1 MEPITQKLIHSFGAL
16 ADLGEEVASTGDFN
30 EMVRTSLHLL
40 LGTLAIRRGAVIE
53 YLPEKSSTVCL
64 AIWGVDENYQ
74 PQFAIDESDKQALL
88 NSDQGA
94 LQIAGNVQSPKSK
107 AQSPG
112 SGIEESTSSERDGA
126 QAFINRHADEL
137 RAQQLELLIPMI
149 VHQSLAGLVILGGK
163 ASGEPFTSDDLE
175 VIRAMVRHIGVGI
188 HQHRLIGAVKSQA
201 EENRR
206 LYDDL
211 RAIYRDTVRAFAA
224 AIDIKD
230 KYTQGHSER
239 VGKYSEI
246 IAREMGWGEDEVE
259 GMAIAGYL
267 HDVGK
272 LVVERDIINA
282 PYRIDAKQS
291 SELNRHPAAG
301 FDILSP
307 IHHPYADIP
316 LMAKYHHERL
326 DGRGYPDGLTDK
338 EIPLGAKIVSLADSF
353 DAMTTDRPYK
363 TRRSFD
369 EVIKDFRRNT
379 GTQFEPTVVVAL
391 CRALLKELNG
401 ETKERRFSKMLGKN
415 YLTAETDVPLL
426 KELLAELD
434 PNTRAAAA
442 AGS

>member
-1 MEPITQKLIHSFGAL
+1 MESNTQKLIHSFGAL
-16 ADLGEEVASTGDFN
+16 ADLGQEIADSGDFM

-40 LGTLAIRRGAVIE
+40 LGTLAIRRGAILECPLHLETTNCLATWGLSDNYGVQFEINSE
-53 YLPEKSSTVCL
+53 TKDALLSSTAVDGEGA
-64 AIWGVDENYQ
+64 AIEVTAHGPLHN
-74 PQFAIDESDKQALL
+74 AL
-88 NSDQGA
+88 
-94 LQIAGNVQSPKSK
+94 
-107 AQSPG
+107 
-112 SGIEESTSSERDGA
+112 SGLFTQEIER
-126 QAFINRHADEL
+126 IV
-137 RAQQLELLIPMI
+137 PMI
-149 VHQSLAGLVILGGK
+149 VRGKLTGLVALGGK
-163 ASGEPFTSDDLE
+163 ASGEAFTADDLE

-188 HQHRLIGAVKSQA
+188 HTHRLLAEVKQQAV
-201 EENRR
+201 ENGR
-206 LYDDL
+206 LYFDL

-246 IAREMGWGEDEVE
+246 IAREMGWGEEEVE

-282 PYRIDAKQS
+282 PYKIDAKQS
-291 SELNRHPAAG
+291 SELNRHPGAG

-326 DGRGYPDGLTDK
+326 DGRGYPDGLTDTQ
-338 EIPLGAKIVSLADSF
+338 IPLGAKIVSLADSF

-363 TRRSFD
+363 TRRTFA
-369 EVIKDFRRNT
+369 EVVVDLRRNT
-379 GTQFEPTVVVAL
+379 GTQFDHVVVAAF

-401 ETKERRFSKMLGKN
+401 ETKERKFLKMLGKN
-415 YLTAETDVPLL
+415 YLDAERDMPLL
-426 KELLAELD
+426 TELLSELD
-434 PNTRAAAA
+434 ANTQAAT
-442 AGS
+442 AGGN